1 MNECFGIPGFTPT
14 IADKLRLAR
23 SFHDAKKF
31 PEAVA
36 LFRGC
41 IGEIPE
47 DYTGRN
53 MLFFDFALCLMD
65 GDLFDDALDA
75 IEETKEK
82 EGDGEI
88 DYPKILKEQALFR
101 LVVMCAEEHKWLM
114 TYGTRSPSIF
124 GTRSAR

>member
-1 MNECFGIPGFTPT
+1 
-14 IADKLRLAR
+14 
-23 SFHDAKKF
+23 
-31 PEAVA
+31 
-36 LFRGC
+36 
-41 IGEIPE
+41 
-47 DYTGRN
+47 